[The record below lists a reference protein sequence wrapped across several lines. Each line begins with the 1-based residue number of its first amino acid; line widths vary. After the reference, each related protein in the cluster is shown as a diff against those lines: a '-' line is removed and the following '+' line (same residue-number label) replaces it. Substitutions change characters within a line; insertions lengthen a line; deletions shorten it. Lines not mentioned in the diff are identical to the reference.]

1 MNLRAFLDFLE
12 TVSFSKLGVG
22 VIETVLVIFSSDFS
36 EMLGFCAICFHVVES
51 CIAKEH
57 RSKGLRHIFGWD

>member
-12 TVSFSKLGVG
+12 TVSFSKLGVRI
-22 VIETVLVIFSSDFS
+22 IETVLVIFSSDFS
-36 EMLGFCAICFHVVES
+36 EMLGFCAIGLHVVES

-57 RSKGLRHIFGWD
+57 GSKGLRHIFGWD